1 MRWLTVI
8 LISLLAF
15 ISEIVGQ
22 AADAHAEGE
31 VDVAEIIFGHIGDS
45 YGWHITEWSGRHVVV
60 PLPCIV
66 HSSTGWHVFMSS
78 KIEHGHEYEG
88 LFIVLGKGE

>member
-15 ISEIVGQ
+15 VSEIAGH
-22 AADAHAEGE
+22 AADAHDEGK

-45 YGWHITEWSGRHVVV
+45 YGWHITEWNGRHVVI
-60 PLPCIV
+60 PLLCTMHGMACV
-66 HSSTGWHVFMSS
+66 H
-78 KIEHGHEYEG
+78 
-88 LFIVLGKGE
+88 VLEDRAWT